1 MLALTG
7 TAALVLTIRRQAK
20 TNVTLLSGN
29 SLKAGRMMKKL
40 PIGKQSFD
48 AVRAGDM
55 VYVDKT
61 AIIFRM
67 IENNDQ
73 CFISR
78 PRRFGKSLLVSTL
91 ESLFSR
97 GTEMF
102 KGLAIEKLWT
112 DVKYK
117 VMHLDFSYI
126 SCRTADEF
134 DAKSRELFMGELRRL
149 CFPPQIIESCSKCSD
164 LAMMAARAFSA
175 MELNSLVLLIDEYD
189 SPLNLNLQ
197 NKTVFEGIRYKIRGF
212 YAAIKANEGNFR
224 FVFVTGVSRFNK
236 VALFSAGSSI
246 QDLSLNPLYGSLLG
260 YTEDEIRHYFGEHLR
275 AAAASIFKIS
285 RDEVTDS
292 QIEQVMDELRRHY
305 DGYCFDKKASAHVYQ
320 PWSVLQFLSPDGY
333 HEFSD
338 YWFQD
343 SGVSS
348 LLNNF
353 VRFIGGVTAEDC
365 NTRSIDWDSFV
376 MNTDLNSPSN
386 RAAVLTQ
393 CGYFT
398 IKKVTDRRVRVGLP
412 NLELRHAWAYLLSN
426 RIRDESG
433 IPDELTDS
441 LEDACQALHKKDF
454 SADELTVLFNS
465 VYKVL
470 NSSNRIVNEYAACD
484 TPALYCLGSG
494 YDVRTEVP
502 EKGGRADLTFEFMD
516 RRIIIEMKCVREGE
530 SAEKKLSEAESQ
542 ILAHDYGSYIPVKPL
557 RRFAM
562 VFSIPLQ
569 KIVLA
574 KEITAG

>member
-1 MLALTG
+1 
-7 TAALVLTIRRQAK
+7 
-20 TNVTLLSGN
+20 
-29 SLKAGRMMKKL
+29 MKKL

-61 AIIFRM
+61 DIIFRM
-67 IENNDQ
+67 IQNLDQ

-197 NKTVFEGIRYKIRGF
+197 DKTVFEGIRYKIRAF

-224 FVFVTGVSRFNK
+224 FVFVTG
-236 VALFSAGSSI
+236 SI

-275 AAAASIFKIS
+275 AATASIFKIS
-285 RDEVTDS
+285 CDEVTDS

-305 DGYCFDKKASAHVYQ
+305 DGYCFDKKASVHVYQ
-320 PWSVLQFLSPDGY
+320 PWSVLQFLSPDGC

-343 SGVSS
+343 SGMSS
-348 LLNNF
+348 LLDNF
-353 VRFIGGVTAEDC
+353 VRFTGGVTAGDC
-365 NTRSIDWDSFV
+365 STHSIDWNSFV

-398 IKKVTDRRVRVGLP
+398 IKKSTDKRVRVGLP
-412 NLELRHAWAYLLSN
+412 NLELRHAWAYLLIN
-426 RIRDESG
+426 RIRDANH

-441 LEDACQALHKKDF
+441 VDDASLVLRKPDF
-454 SADELTVLFNS
+454 SVEELAVLFNGI
-465 VYKVL
+465 YKVL
-470 NSSNRIVNEYAACD
+470 NSRNKILTEYAACD

-502 EKGGRADLTFEFMD
+502 EKGGRADLTFEFID

-530 SAEKKLSEAESQ
+530 PAEKKLSEAESQ
-542 ILAHDYGSYIPVKPL
+542 VLAHDYGSYVPAKPL

-562 VFSIPLQ
+562 VFSVPLQ

-574 KEITAG
+574 KEIEAG

>member
-1 MLALTG
+1 
-7 TAALVLTIRRQAK
+7 
-20 TNVTLLSGN
+20 
-29 SLKAGRMMKKL
+29 MKKL

-48 AVRAGDM
+48 ALRSLGM

-61 AIIFRM
+61 DIIFRM

-112 DVKYK
+112 DKTYRVL
-117 VMHLDFSYI
+117 HFDFSGLECG
-126 SCRTADEF
+126 SVESFQKDAVEKFLDVAKKAGVLGWQENADEYRTI
-134 DAKSRELFMGELRRL
+134 KILMNRICL
-149 CFPPQIIESCSKCSD
+149 
-164 LAMMAARAFSA
+164 MAG
-175 MELNSLVLLIDEYD
+175 NSSMVLLVDEYD
-189 SPLNLNLQ
+189 SPLNANLG
-197 NKTVFEGIRYKIRGF
+197 NPEVFSGIRKAIYDF
-212 YAAIKANEGNFR
+212 YSSVKENSGRFR
-224 FVFVTGVSRFNK
+224 FIFVTGVSRFHK
-236 VALFSAGSSI
+236 AAMFSAGSSI
-246 QDLSLNPLYGSLLG
+246 QDLSLNPLYGTLLG
-260 YTEDEIRHYFGEHLR
+260 YTEEEITQYFGEHLR

-285 RDEVTDS
+285 SDKVTDIQLS
-292 QIEQVMDELRRHY
+292 QVMDELRRHY
-305 DGYCFDKKASAHVYQ
+305 DGYCFDKKASVHVYQ
-320 PWSVLQFLSPDGY
+320 PWSVLQFLSPEGD

-343 SGVSS
+343 SGMSS
-348 LLNNF
+348 LLDNF
-353 VRFIGGVTAEDC
+353 VRFTGGVTAGDC
-365 NTRSIDWDSFV
+365 STHSIDWNSFV

-386 RAAVLTQ
+386 RLAILTQ

-398 IKKVTDRRVRVGLP
+398 IKKNTDKRVRVGLP

-426 RIRDESG
+426 RIRDANH

-441 LEDACQALHKKDF
+441 VDDASQVLRKPDF
-454 SADELTVLFNS
+454 SVEELTVLFNGI
-465 VYKVL
+465 YKVL
-470 NSSNRIVNEYAACD
+470 NSKNKIETEYAACN

-530 SAEKKLSEAESQ
+530 LAERKLSEAESQ
-542 ILAHDYGSYIPVKPL
+542 VLAHDCGCYIPVKPL

-562 VFSIPLQ
+562 VFSVPLQ

-574 KEITAG
+574 KEIDAG

>member
-1 MLALTG
+1 
-7 TAALVLTIRRQAK
+7 
-20 TNVTLLSGN
+20 
-29 SLKAGRMMKKL
+29 MKKL

-48 AVRAGDM
+48 ALRAGGM

-61 AIIFRM
+61 DIIFRM
-67 IENNDQ
+67 IENLDQ

-112 DVKYK
+112 ERTYR
-117 VMHLDFSYI
+117 VMHFDFSGLECGSVESFQKDAVEKFLDIAKKAGVLDWQETAAEY
-126 SCRTADEF
+126 RTI
-134 DAKSRELFMGELRRL
+134 KILMNRICL
-149 CFPPQIIESCSKCSD
+149 
-164 LAMMAARAFSA
+164 MA
-175 MELNSLVLLIDEYD
+175 ENSSMVLLVDEYD
-189 SPLNLNLQ
+189 SPLNESLGNPE
-197 NKTVFEGIRYKIRGF
+197 VFSGIRKAVFDF
-212 YAAIKANEGNFR
+212 YSSVKENSGRFR
-224 FVFVTGVSRFNK
+224 FIFVTGVSRFDRTA
-236 VALFSAGSSI
+236 VFGDGPGIS
-246 QDLSLNPLYGSLLG
+246 DLSLNPLYGSLLG

-275 AAAASIFKIS
+275 AAAAAIFKTGC
-285 RDEVTDS
+285 DEVTDT
-292 QIEQVMDELRRHY
+292 QLGLVMDELRRHY
-305 DGYCFDKKASAHVYQ
+305 DGYCFDQKASVHVYQ
-320 PWSVLQFLSPDGY
+320 PWSVLQFLSPAGN

-343 SGVSS
+343 SGMSS
-348 LLNNF
+348 LPDNY
-353 VRFIGGVTAEDC
+353 VRFTGGVTEGDC
-365 NTRSIDWDSFV
+365 GTHSIDWNSFV

-398 IKKVTDRRVRVGLP
+398 IKKVADRQVRVGLP

-433 IPDELTDS
+433 ISHELTDS
-441 LEDACQALHKKDF
+441 LEDASAALHKKDF

-465 VYKVL
+465 IYKVL
-470 NSSNRIVNEYAACD
+470 NSSNKIGNEYAACD

-530 SAEKKLSEAESQ
+530 SAETKLREAESQ
-542 ILAHDYGSYIPVKPL
+542 VLAHDYGSYIPVKPL